1 MTADLVLRNVM
12 LPTGRRAD
20 IVIAGG
26 VVRHVGAAVRA
37 DETIDCSRLTC
48 LPGAVDMHVHMRGG
62 VQAEK
67 EDWRTGTMSA
77 VAGGVT
83 VVVDQP
89 NTVPPITTPGLLRAR
104 VREAEEHAVCGFG
117 VNAGVVPGADLPGM
131 YDAGAM
137 AFGET
142 FAAPSSYG
150 EGLDPD
156 TLKELFARIHA
167 LGGLA
172 TVHAEEVIG
181 PAPATLADHDRAR
194 SGAGEA
200 RAVQAVSALAPA
212 GIRLHFCHLS
222 TAASVEAARG
232 TVEATPHHLF
242 LAQGMFEEDDT
253 RARVNPPIRDEE
265 TRRGLWSCW
274 DKIDVVASDHA
285 PHTLHEKA
293 LPFKTAPSGIPGV
306 ETMVPLL
313 MAAVRR
319 RRITLA
325 SVIAKTSWKPAA
337 ILGIPRAGFEP
348 GDRADYALYPDEV
361 TRIDAS
367 RLHAKCG
374 WSPFEGLDAVF
385 PKEVVIGGK
394 RAYACGDYREAC
406 AAWYPGQGYL
416 SRENKYYKA
425 DKAHL

>member
-1 MTADLVLRNVM
+1 MTADLVLRNVT

-26 VVRHVGAAVRA
+26 LVRHVGAPVRA
-37 DETIDCSRLTC
+37 DETIDCSRFTC

-62 VQAEK
+62 GQVEK

-89 NTVPPITTPGLLRAR
+89 NTVPPITTPELLRAR
-104 VREAEEHAVCGFG
+104 IREAEGHAVCGFA
-117 VNAGVVPGADLPGM
+117 VNAGVMPGADLEGM
-131 YDAGAM
+131 WNAGAM

-142 FAAPSSYG
+142 FAAPSSYS
-150 EGLDPD
+150 EGLDPE
-156 TLKELFARIHA
+156 TLGGLFARIHA

-172 TVHAEEVIG
+172 TVHAEEVSG
-181 PAPATLADHDRAR
+181 PAPTTLTAHDNAR

-200 RAVQAVSALAPA
+200 RAVRAASALAP
-212 GIRLHFCHLS
+212 GGMRLHFCHMS
-222 TAASVEAARG
+222 TAASIEAARG
-232 TVEATPHHLF
+232 TVEVTPHHLF
-242 LAQGMFEEDDT
+242 LSREMFEEDDT
-253 RARVNPPIRDEE
+253 RARMNPPLRDEQ
-265 TRRGLWSCW
+265 TRRGLWACW
-274 DKIDVVASDHA
+274 DKIDVIASDHA
-285 PHTLHEKA
+285 PHTLREKA
-293 LPFKTAPSGIPGV
+293 LPFQIAPSGVPGV

-313 MAAVRR
+313 VAAVRN

-325 SVIAKTSWKPAA
+325 SVMEKTSWRPAA

-348 GDRADYALYPDEV
+348 GDRADFALYPDEV

-374 WSPFEGLDAVF
+374 WSPFEGLNAVF
-385 PKEVVIGGK
+385 PEEVVVRGR
-394 RAYACGDYREAC
+394 RAYSCGEYYEPQP
-406 AAWYPGQGYL
+406 AWYPGQGFL
-416 SRENKYYKA
+416 SAE
-425 DKAHL
+425 DK

>member
-1 MTADLVLRNVM
+1 VTADLVLRNVA

-20 IVIAGG
+20 IVVSDGI
-26 VVRHVGAAVRA
+26 VRHVGAAVRA
-37 DETIDCSRLTC
+37 GEVIDCTGYTC

-67 EDWRTGTMSA
+67 EDWHTGTMSA

-89 NTVPPITTPGLLRAR
+89 NTVPAITTPKLLRAR
-104 VREAEEHAVCGFG
+104 IREAEERAVCGFA
-117 VNAGVVPGADLPGM
+117 VNAGVVPEADLAGM
-131 YDAGAM
+131 WEAGAM

-150 EGLDPD
+150 EGLDPE
-156 TLKELFARIHA
+156 TLKELLTRIHT
-167 LGGLA
+167 LGGLV
-172 TVHAEEVIG
+172 TVHAEEVSG
-181 PAPATLADHDRAR
+181 QSPATLADHDRAR

-200 RAVQAVSALAPA
+200 RAVQAVSARAPA
-212 GIRLHFCHLS
+212 GMRLHFCHAS
-222 TAASVEAARG
+222 TAASVRAARG

-242 LAQGMFEEDDT
+242 LSHEMFDADET
-253 RARVNPPIRDEE
+253 RARVNPPLRGEE
-265 TRRGLWSCW
+265 TRRELWSCW
-274 DKIDVVASDHA
+274 DRIDVVASDHA
-285 PHTLHEKA
+285 PHTISEKSV
-293 LPFKTAPSGIPGV
+293 PFETAPSGIPGV

-319 RRITLA
+319 GRITLA
-325 SVIAKTSWKPAA
+325 SVIEKTSWKPAA

-348 GDRADYALYPDEV
+348 GDRADFALYPDDI

-367 RLHAKCG
+367 HLHAKCG

-385 PKEVVIGGK
+385 PEEVVVGGA
-394 RAYACGDYREAC
+394 RVYACGDYREARPV
-406 AAWYPGQGYL
+406 WYPGQGYL
-416 SRENKYYKA
+416 SLQ
-425 DKAHL
+425 DK